1 MAITAERLSGVKRKD
16 KKLIESQ
23 RFIVLTQRTYKTRSK
38 FQHIRHSDKSWL
50 GAMSAGLL
58 NLHSQ
63 RLYRLTSLNG
73 EPHPVLDDIYDSFD
87 SAWNDASSWW
97 MNHGH
102 TPQEAIPI
110 GVEVSTRSGRW
121 RTLQYPCQQ
130 EGRAVLFPQQAAR
143 KKRSKA

>member
-1 MAITAERLSGVKRKD
+1 
-16 KKLIESQ
+16 
-23 RFIVLTQRTYKTRSK
+23 
-38 FQHIRHSDKSWL
+38 
-50 GAMSAGLL
+50 MSAGLL

-102 TPQEAIPI
+102 TAQEAIPI